1 MNFIYWIL
9 VALTIVINASS
20 GSLVQGK
27 IHPPRVRRESGR
39 NLQSPYLL
47 QHPQIGLE
55 LPQGH
60 QSDRF
65 ARRAIME
72 VEQKPVMHL
81 IEVKTDESG
90 EMWISIMKQ
99 ETETVITA
107 PPPPK
112 PGMMGSHAVRQTRR
126 ATGPI

>member
-9 VALTIVINASS
+9 VALTFVINASS
-20 GSLVQGK
+20 GNLVPGK

-47 QHPQIGLE
+47 KHAQIGLE
-55 LPQGH
+55 VPKGR

-65 ARRAIME
+65 ARRAIM
-72 VEQKPVMHL
+72 K
-81 IEVKTDESG
+81 VKV
-90 EMWISIMKQ
+90 KQ

-112 PGMMGSHAVRQTRR
+112 PGMMGSDEADSSSYWTNLNSQCVYIQ
-126 ATGPI
+126 IILL